1 MQLRK
6 LLTIV
11 CEALKL
17 DFGLVRSNSRK
28 RELVWARNIFMVIA
42 RREYGFST
50 TQIGFFLGRDHST
63 VVHSTER
70 HDSSLT
76 TKDIPYILW
85 YKKAYNHVMRE
96 AKGIEFDNNTI
107 LEALRAL
114 ALNII
119 AHKGIDSIDL
129 PLKQKR
135 LIYEDLCLQP
145 VG

>member
-50 TQIGFFLGRDHST
+50 IQIGFFLGRDHST

-96 AKGIEFDNNTI
+96 AK
-107 LEALRAL
+107 ALSL
-114 ALNII
+114 ITTLF
-119 AHKGIDSIDL
+119 
-129 PLKQKR
+129 LKHCGHW
-135 LIYEDLCLQP
+135 L
-145 VG
+145 